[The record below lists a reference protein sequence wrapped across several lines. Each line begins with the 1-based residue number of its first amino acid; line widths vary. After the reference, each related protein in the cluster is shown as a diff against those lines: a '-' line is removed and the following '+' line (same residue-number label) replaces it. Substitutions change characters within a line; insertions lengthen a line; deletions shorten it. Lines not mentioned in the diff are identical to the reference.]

1 MKLKELLRRIALNR
15 KEEFPFPDNLEAYL
29 EDFIPN
35 TLLKSATLQQAF
47 EVSNYEMEEIY
58 VEAYNHYQEENYLE
72 SCTAFRWLVL
82 LNPYWAKNWMG
93 LAASSQLLEKYE
105 KALHAYAVAAL
116 LENHNPYPHFHAFEC
131 YSALENSEEA
141 EKALELALCRTL
153 GKESYRDLQKEIES
167 LKTAR
172 GSLCLPQT

>member
-15 KEEFPFPDNLEAYL
+15 KEEYPFPENLETYL

-58 VEAYNHYQEENYLE
+58 VEAYSNYQEENYIE

-82 LNPYWAKNWMG
+82 LNPYWARNWMG
-93 LAASSQLLEKYE
+93 LAASLQLLKKHE

-131 YSALENSEEA
+131 YRALENHEEA
-141 EKALELALCRTL
+141 EKALELAHCRTL
-153 GKESYRDLQKEIES
+153 EKKNYHELQKEIES
-167 LKTAR
+167 LKKVR
-172 GSLCLPQT
+172 GSLCQLQI